1 MAKQLQTKEE
11 AIQQVQE
18 NNAEFY
24 NLALDLARRWVSEQ
38 FKPFSSED
46 FREHCNLILGLPRQ
60 PAVFGA
66 VFKVLIKEKRIF
78 THSYSTAKNKQAH
91 GRITRN
97 YISFE
102 YREKQSKNT
111 QEFADQFRQFYDIG
125 SVCDGCGSKF
135 DAMDIQVGICYCCQK
150 EIK

>member
-1 MAKQLQTKEE
+1 MKQLQTKEE
-11 AIQQVQE
+11 AINQVQE

-24 NLALDLARRWVSEQ
+24 HLALYLARKWVSEQ

-60 PAVFGA
+60 PSVFGA
-66 VFKVLIKEKRIF
+66 VFRTLIKEKRVF
-78 THSYSTAKNKQAH
+78 LYSYATAKNKQAH

-102 YREKQSKNT
+102 FREK
-111 QEFADQFRQFYDIG
+111 Y
-125 SVCDGCGSKF
+125 
-135 DAMDIQVGICYCCQK
+135 Y
-150 EIK
+150 